1 MIMWNVRGLRLLDKR
16 RWDLCKYRIEQA
28 KESLKASQIMLENNM
43 IKDAI
48 NRSYYAVFY
57 ALKAVLALEE
67 KDFKRHKDV
76 VAYFN
81 KMYVATEKFPRE
93 FGRMIAKLQ
102 QLREKSDY
110 DDFFIASMEKAEQQI
125 LAAEKVITEIECFLQ
140 KFYAE

>member
-1 MIMWNVRGLRLLDKR
+1 MDER

-28 KESLKASQIMLENNM
+28 RESLDAARMMLQNNI

-57 ALKAVLALEE
+57 ALKAVLAIEG
-67 KDFKRHKDV
+67 KDFKRHRDV

-81 KMYVATEKFPRE
+81 QMYVAAGKFPRE
-93 FGRMIAKLQ
+93 FGRLIAKLQ

-110 DDFFIASMEKAEQQI
+110 DDFFVASVEKARQQTDS
-125 LAAEKVITEIECFLQ
+125 AEKVI
-140 KFYAE
+140 AEVEQYLRNLKKKKI